1 MAIALGLVLTATG
14 RLLAHDPGLSS
25 VDVQVG
31 THHVT
36 VTLSVAAADA
46 ELVGGP
52 AGLGQAALDAIT
64 VRIEEEALR
73 GSVEGSSVDEGN
85 TSHVRLRYDSR
96 AGATITVR
104 SSMPA
109 RLGPGHKELVTVRT
123 DAGSIL
129 AERMLDVTANEVVA
143 HLGGATERSGPI
155 AVRFA
160 LLGIEHILTGFDH
173 LLFLAGLLVVVRRWS
188 DVVKTITAFTIAH
201 SITLALAAVGLI
213 VVPTSVVEPLIA
225 ASVVYVGL
233 ENLLR
238 PTPGSRWKLTF
249 AFGLVHGLGFATIL
263 TDLGIGQ
270 GGTSLVVP
278 LAAFNTGVEIG
289 QIAVAATLV
298 SICWKLG
305 AQVRPRLQ
313 FAAIWSILVVAAG
326 GYWLFERVT

>member
-1 MAIALGLVLTATG
+1 
-14 RLLAHDPGLSS
+14 
-25 VDVQVG
+25 
-31 THHVT
+31 
-36 VTLSVAAADA
+36 
-46 ELVGGP
+46 
-52 AGLGQAALDAIT
+52 
-64 VRIEEEALR
+64 
-73 GSVEGSSVDEGN
+73 
-85 TSHVRLRYDSR
+85 
-96 AGATITVR
+96 
-104 SSMPA
+104 
-109 RLGPGHKELVTVRT
+109 
-123 DAGSIL
+123 
-129 AERMLDVTANEVVA
+129 
-143 HLGGATERSGPI
+143 
-155 AVRFA
+155 
-160 LLGIEHILTGFDH
+160 
-173 LLFLAGLLVVVRRWS
+173 
-188 DVVKTITAFTIAH
+188 
-201 SITLALAAVGLI
+201 VGLI

-263 TDLGIGQ
+263 TDLGIGR

-305 AQVRPRLQ
+305 AQVRPPLQ